1 MLLRLIKLML
11 KVDREIEGFRDVLF
25 SHKTFNCV
33 DCFRVFDKEDT
44 GKISVEALEE
54 GFAKWNIEILN
65 LENLSNLIRLADSNE
80 DGEISYSEF
89 SRAVTPRN
97 HECREQNNS
106 IYETQRMSVEQ
117 RNVNQQAWM
126 ESLAGLFGA
135 MISGEASLEEKREK
149 LQLDAE
155 RLFDSMDV
163 YKQGSLSLNIFSNW
177 IQDNCCYNLKQSELV
192 SLQSR
197 FDKNNDYRITKEQF
211 VEAVSALQEEEEQEV
226 DEETGDNVAKAEA
239 K

>member
-1 MLLRLIKLML
+1 
-11 KVDREIEGFRDVLF
+11 
-25 SHKTFNCV
+25 
-33 DCFRVFDKEDT
+33 
-44 GKISVEALEE
+44 
-54 GFAKWNIEILN
+54 
-65 LENLSNLIRLADSNE
+65 
-80 DGEISYSEF
+80 
-89 SRAVTPRN
+89 
-97 HECREQNNS
+97 
-106 IYETQRMSVEQ
+106 MSVEQ

-239 K
+239 KWSVTKFRVKHTIRRVSDKSDKWRFVQHFTVNKFEMTHLSAYQ